1 MRKVIDTLAVLSFA
15 VSAAVVGGAG
25 YLYVQ
30 KDALIDSVKA
40 QATEQITGI
49 VTGALGGALGGG
61 LTESLPGVGGDT
73 STPSV
78 PGLPF

>member
-15 VSAAVVGGAG
+15 VSATVVAGAG

-49 VTGALGGALGGG
+49 VTGAVGDALVGGLGGPATGGG
-61 LTESLPGVGGDT
+61 

>member
-15 VSAAVVGGAG
+15 VSATVVAGAG

-49 VTGALGGALGGG
+49 VTDAVGGALVGGLGGPATGGG
-61 LTESLPGVGGDT
+61 

>member
-15 VSAAVVGGAG
+15 VSATVVAGAG

-49 VTGALGGALGGG
+49 VTDAIGGALGGG
-61 LTESLPGVGGDT
+61 LTESLPGGGGE
-73 STPSV
+73 STPSL

>member
-1 MRKVIDTLAVLSFA
+1 MRKVIDTMAVLSFA

-30 KDALIDSVKA
+30 KDALIDSVKE

-49 VTGALGGALGGG
+49 VTDAIGGALGGG
-61 LTESLPGVGGDT
+61 LTESLPGGGGE
-73 STPSV
+73 STPSL

>member
-15 VSAAVVGGAG
+15 VSATIVAGAG

-49 VTGALGGALGGG
+49 VTDAVGGALVDGLGG
-61 LTESLPGVGGDT
+61 PADGVE
-73 STPSV
+73 TPSV
-78 PGLPF
+78 SGLPF

>member
-30 KDALIDSVKA
+30 KDALIDSVKE

-49 VTGALGGALGGG
+49 VTDAVGGALVGG
-61 LTESLPGVGGDT
+61 LGGPSDGG